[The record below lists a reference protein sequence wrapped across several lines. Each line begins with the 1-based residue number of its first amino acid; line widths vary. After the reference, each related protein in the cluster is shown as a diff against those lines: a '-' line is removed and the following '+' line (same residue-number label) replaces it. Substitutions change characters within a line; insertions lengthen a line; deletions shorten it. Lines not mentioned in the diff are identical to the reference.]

1 MADVSGTLQVFII
14 GYLCFLVLVGYIASK
29 KMNNLEDYV
38 LAGRGVGAWVLAF
51 TFSATGM
58 SGWLGMGFAGYAYS
72 KGFEGVWTMVPSA
85 TVGIFLSFVL
95 VSRVI
100 RRYSENVGAL
110 TVPDV
115 LEKRY
120 YDEDKKILRIVS
132 ALVILMASIVY
143 VDGQLIAIG
152 KTFSTMIGWDYT
164 ITIVIA
170 AIMFIAWTVLG
181 GLLAICWTDFI
192 QGILMVTGATMA
204 GALALSLAGGWGNL
218 SVGLAK
224 VHSVDPGFV
233 LSPFASV
240 PVIIYG
246 ISLFLG
252 DGIFSWLGQPTLM
265 VRYMAAKDTKALTLS
280 TVVAV
285 FIQSILFGGTL
296 IGALYMR
303 TVYPDPSML
312 PIPGEIETVL
322 FQFFSTM
329 AHPIFAGIFIGS
341 VLAGVISTA
350 DSMLIMGSSTLI
362 NDFYIKIFNPDL
374 GPKKALKYSRFAT
387 VVLGALGVLMALK
400 GGSVLLVSWL
410 GWNTLGLFGGPVILG
425 LLWPRATREGAI
437 AGLVTSFII
446 LVSWGPLN
454 LESTTHLF
462 QAFPAGLAGYGV
474 TWLVS
479 LMTPAPPEEVQKEVR
494 KIRSKSKSKEVA

>member
-1 MADVSGTLQVFII
+1 MAEVGGTLKLFIG
-14 GYLCFLVLVGYIASK
+14 GYLCFLILVGYFASK
-29 KMNNLEDYV
+29 KMNNIEDYV

-58 SGWLGMGFAGYAYS
+58 SGWLGMGFAGYAYTA
-72 KGFEGVWTMVPSA
+72 GFEGVWTMVPSA
-85 TVGIFLSFVL
+85 TIGILLSFVL
-95 VSRVI
+95 ISRVI
-100 RRYSENVGAL
+100 RTYSERVGAL

-120 YDEDKKILRIVS
+120 YDEDKKVIRIIS
-132 ALVILMASIVY
+132 ALVILLASIVY

-152 KTFSTMIGWDYT
+152 KTFSSMIGWDYT
-164 ITIVIA
+164 LTIIFA
-170 AIMFIAWTVLG
+170 AIVFIAWTVMG

-192 QGILMVTGATMA
+192 QGVLMVTGATMA
-204 GALALSLAGGWGNL
+204 GALALSLAGGWGNM
-218 SVGLAK
+218 SVALAG
-224 VHSVDPGFV
+224 VNAIDPDFII
-233 LSPFASV
+233 SPFASA
-240 PVIIYG
+240 PVIIFG
-246 ISLFLG
+246 VSLFLG

-265 VRYMAAKDTKALTLS
+265 VRYMAAKDTKALALS

-296 IGALYMR
+296 LGALYMR
-303 TVYPDPSML
+303 TVYPDPAML

-329 AHPIFAGIFIGS
+329 AHPVFAGIFIGS
-341 VLAGVISTA
+341 VLAGIISTA
-350 DSMLIMGSSTLI
+350 DSMLIMGSSTLV
-362 NDFYIKIFNPDL
+362 NDFYIKIFKPDL
-374 GPKKALKYSRFAT
+374 DAKTALKYSRIAT
-387 VVLGALGVLMALK
+387 IFLGALGVLMALK

-425 LLWPRATREGAI
+425 LLWPRATKQGAI
-437 AGLVTSFII
+437 AGMVTSFII
-446 LVSWGPLN
+446 LVIWSPLN

-462 QAFPAGLAGYGV
+462 QAFPAGIAGYGV

-479 LMTPAPPEEVQKEVR
+479 LLTPAPPQEVQDSVR
-494 KIRSKSKSKEVA
+494 GLMQKQEAA